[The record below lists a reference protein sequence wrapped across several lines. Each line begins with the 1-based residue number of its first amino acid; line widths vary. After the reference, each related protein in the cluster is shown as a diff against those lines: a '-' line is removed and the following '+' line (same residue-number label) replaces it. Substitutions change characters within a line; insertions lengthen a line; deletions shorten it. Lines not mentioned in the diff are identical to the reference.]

1 MTLYKKDI
9 AGNAKLIRTCS
20 IWRALDVVGD
30 VPTLLVLQALWLQES
45 RFGAIQQRTRLPKA
59 LLSDRLRML
68 IGAGLIE
75 KRDEAQ
81 GGAGQGYRFTKKGR
95 DLYWVTLMLHRWETR
110 WASAPAGFTIR
121 LTHATCGHA
130 ASPAPVCGHCR
141 TEFSARDVDWEEGPG
156 LGLMLSHYA
165 RRRQKRELAAAAD
178 NRMLFTDAAQ
188 LLGDRWASLILRS
201 VLTGLHRYDQI
212 LDDTAMATNILTE
225 RLNWLIAFGVLKAVP
240 YGQSE
245 NRLEYRLTRKGI
257 DYFPVLVMLQRWG
270 DMYYGAPEGPPVI
283 FHHRS
288 CGHELEPIVACAHC
302 VEPLWLR
309 DTHVDLSPAKR
320 RKEIRL

>member
-9 AGNAKLIRTCS
+9 ASNAKLIRTCS

-30 VPTLLVLQALWLQES
+30 VPTLLVLQSLWLQES
-45 RFGAIQQRTRLPKA
+45 RFTDIQRRTCLPKA

-75 KRDEAQ
+75 KRDEAH
-81 GGAGQGYRFTKKGR
+81 GEASQGYRFTGKGR
-95 DLYWVTLMLHRWETR
+95 DLYWVTLMLHRWETK
-110 WASAPAGFTIR
+110 WASKSAAFTIR
-121 LTHATCGHA
+121 LTHSTCGHA
-130 ASPAPVCGHCR
+130 ASPTPVCGHCR
-141 TEFSARDVDWEEGPG
+141 AEFTARDVDWEEGPG
-156 LGLMLSHYA
+156 IGLMLPQYA

-188 LLGDRWASLILRS
+188 LLGDRWAGLILRS

-225 RLNWLIAFGVLKAVP
+225 RLNWLIEFDILKAMH

-245 NRLEYRLTRKGI
+245 SRLEYKLTRKGI

-270 DMYYGAPEGPPVI
+270 DTYYGAPEGPPVI

-309 DTHVDLSPAKR
+309 DTQVDLRPAVHR
-320 RKEIRL
+320 RG